1 MSING
6 IGGELVINGGKL
18 RVSGGIVVN
27 GSIAYS
33 ENATG
38 FGGVTAQIDNDNTL
52 NITAGKVSGVAEID
66 RGTDA
71 DITSVN
77 HTNVVNNTTIHIAL
91 KNISLNK
98 GDFIYLNRLEG
109 VKTNYTDDYVIAPG
123 ETGML
128 TLRKVNGVLSLFV
141 REMYSTNYT
150 VTSTNPFFIKDGL
163 NYKYPLYRN
172 TGTDLDIITINGTEY
187 YSPTSGIRTKSRPP
201 KGLPELIASPTGNL
215 AIGNSGDLT
224 TVNYDVWGVPA
235 SFYFGSI
242 YQGTTKKTSF
252 ILENGEASGLFT
264 ESGASSGDA
273 YSLYVE
279 RTDVSTSDT
288 VSFSGFAGTIAFH
301 HDTFANSDDPYNDG
315 TLAGATANAHIFSDT
330 LKDIVYTWGT
340 LSSNTATTTE
350 TTYIW
355 TPTVGITGAD
365 VLMVAGGGGGGDHVG
380 GGGGAGGL
388 LHYTNQ
394 SLSGPKQI
402 VVGNGGA
409 GAIYENSGPGA
420 QGTHTTFTGFDNAI
434 GGGGGGSYSNR
445 AATSGGSGGG
455 GGHAGSTA
463 GAGISGQGNAG
474 GSAVD
479 YGGGGG
485 GGAGGTGFN
494 GTNLYGAAGGVGK
507 FFGTESSFTDFG
519 NVYGEDGWFAGG
531 GGGGAATSGG
541 SGGLG
546 GGADG
551 GSNSVSRGEAQKH
564 TGGGGGGTR
573 DGENNDGSKGGSGI
587 VLIKSGGTGKKI
599 PKVTGISFTSSNI
612 VFTVQQDSGT
622 SITHVK
628 YTVNGGSEATTPV
641 GTLAVAHGLSASA
654 SITVVAYAVNANG
667 DQISTKKTVSGTIP

>member
-6 IGGELVINGGKL
+6 NGGELVINGGKL
-18 RVSGGIVVN
+18 RVAGGIVVN

-201 KGLPELIASPTGNL
+201 KGLPELIVTPTGNL
-215 AIGNSGDLT
+215 AIGNNVAGT
-224 TVNYDVWGVPA
+224 TVNYDVWGVA
-235 SFYFGSI
+235 SSFDFGSI
-242 YQGTTKKTSF
+242 YQGTTKKVSF
-252 ILENGEASGLFT
+252 LLENGEASGSFT

-288 VSFSGFAGTIAFH
+288 VSFDGFSGKT
-301 HDTFANSDDPYNDG
+301 
-315 TLAGATANAHIFSDT
+315 
-330 LKDIVYTWGT
+330 
-340 LSSNTATTTE
+340 
-350 TTYIW
+350 
-355 TPTVGITGAD
+355 
-365 VLMVAGGGGGGDHVG
+365 
-380 GGGGAGGL
+380 
-388 LHYTNQ
+388 
-394 SLSGPKQI
+394 
-402 VVGNGGA
+402 
-409 GAIYENSGPGA
+409 
-420 QGTHTTFTGFDNAI
+420 
-434 GGGGGGSYSNR
+434 
-445 AATSGGSGGG
+445 
-455 GGHAGSTA
+455 
-463 GAGISGQGNAG
+463 
-474 GSAVD
+474 
-479 YGGGGG
+479 
-485 GGAGGTGFN
+485 
-494 GTNLYGAAGGVGK
+494 
-507 FFGTESSFTDFG
+507 
-519 NVYGEDGWFAGG
+519 
-531 GGGGAATSGG
+531 
-541 SGGLG
+541 
-546 GGADG
+546 
-551 GSNSVSRGEAQKH
+551 
-564 TGGGGGGTR
+564 
-573 DGENNDGSKGGSGI
+573 
-587 VLIKSGGTGKKI
+587 I
-599 PKVTGISFTSSNI
+599 PKVSSISVDATN
-612 VFTVQQDSGT
+612 VTFTVQGASN
-622 SITHVK
+622 ITNIK
-628 YTVNGGSEATTPV
+628 YTINGGSEATTPV

-654 SITVVAYAVNANG
+654 SITVVAWAVNANG
-667 DQISTKKTVSGTIP
+667 NQISTKKTVSGTIP